1 MAVLLINYLVMMPK
15 LPLLLLLLT
24 LPAGVLAQSGPVA
37 LTDSGHSATAAS
49 PEPAPPAAAEVYHTA
64 EQPPAFPG
72 GPAAFQKFMS
82 KELHYPDEALRRGL
96 SGRVY
101 VRFLVTEAG
110 HIQDAEVVKGLG
122 GGLDEEALR
131 LVRIMPWWTP
141 ARIGGQPVRFSY
153 TLPIIFRALD

>member
-1 MAVLLINYLVMMPK
+1 MLLVLV
-15 LPLLLLLLT
+15 
-24 LPAGVLAQSGPVA
+24 LPAGVLAQTGPVA
-37 LTDSGHSATAAS
+37 LTDSGHNATSAAPPTET
-49 PEPAPPAAAEVYHTA
+49 EPAPEPVTPAAAEVYHTA
-64 EQPPAFPG
+64 EQMPAFPG
-72 GPAAFQKFMS
+72 GPEAFQKFLS
-82 KELHYPDEALRRGL
+82 KELHYPESALRRGL

-141 ARIGGQPVRFSY
+141 ARIGGQPVRLSY
-153 TLPIIFRALD
+153 TMPIIFRALD